1 MFSNANDLANGEV
14 LTADVCIV
22 GAGAAGITIARDLIA
37 SGLRVVLLESGGEGR
52 EQQTQNL
59 YRGSSTGFNAN
70 ALAFCRLRFYGG
82 STNHWAGWCQPIEA
96 EVFRDR
102 PGVAEG
108 WPLSLETLTPWYGK
122 AQETCG
128 LGALEYEA
136 GGVARRAEKSV
147 LPFDP
152 ERVSQVLYQ
161 YSEPRRFGPH
171 YREDL
176 EHAGNIGVYLNANLV
191 DIRLSESGRA
201 VERVICATLNGTR
214 FEVRAGQF
222 VLAMGGIEN
231 ARMLLASRS
240 QNPAGVGND
249 HGLVG
254 RYFMEHP
261 HFYNAAGFALRPDI
275 DLSFFTGRHQVETVD
290 EQHADG
296 VPTRLMAGAA
306 IARPL
311 CEREQLINMTFQFV
325 AVSDEDAASFAELLG
340 VERIGALLG
349 GVNSGNTALYA
360 INIRS
365 EQRPYA
371 NSRVSLLDDD
381 EDALGVPR
389 THLHWDIAEQDFS
402 DIYRSLAFLGAEFGR
417 TGSGRLWI
425 SPDREA
431 DGVYSSDN
439 VQGGCH
445 HMGTTRMADSPAEGV
460 VDSDCRVHGLD
471 NLYIAGSSVFP
482 AAGSANPTLTIVALA
497 HRLAA
502 KLKETGS

>member
-1 MFSNANDLANGEV
+1 MFSDANDLANGEV
-14 LTADVCIV
+14 LTADVCIA

-37 SGLRVVLLESGGEGR
+37 SGLRVILLESGDEGR
-52 EQQTQNL
+52 EEQTQSL

-82 STNHWAGWCQPIEA
+82 STNHWRGWCQPIEA
-96 EVFRDR
+96 EAFGDR
-102 PGVAEG
+102 PGVADG
-108 WPLSLETLTPWYGK
+108 WPLSLETLTPWYRK

-128 LGALEYEA
+128 LGAFEYEA
-136 GGVARRAEKSV
+136 GRVARRAEKSV

-171 YREDL
+171 YREAL
-176 EHAGNIGVYLNANLV
+176 EHAENIGVYLNANLV
-191 DIRLSESGRA
+191 DIQLAESGHT
-201 VERVICATLNGTR
+201 VERVICATLDGTR
-214 FEVRAGQF
+214 FEVRASQF

-231 ARMLLASRS
+231 ARMLLASRG
-240 QNPAGVGND
+240 QNSAGVGND

-296 VPTRLMAGAA
+296 IPTHLMAAAA
-306 IARPL
+306 IASPV
-311 CEREQLINMTFQFV
+311 CVREQLIKMTFQFV
-325 AVSDEDAASFAELLG
+325 SVSDEDAANFAELMG
-340 VERIGALLG
+340 VDRIGALLD
-349 GVNSGNTALYA
+349 GVDSGSVALYA

-389 THLHWDIAEQDFS
+389 TRLHWDITEQDFA
-402 DIYRSLAFLGAEFGR
+402 DIHRSLELLGAECGR
-417 TGSGRLWI
+417 TGSGRIWM

-431 DGVYSSDN
+431 DGVYSSDG

-445 HMGTTRMADSPAEGV
+445 HMGTTRMADSPEAGV

-482 AAGSANPTLTIVALA
+482 TAGSANPTLTIVALA

-502 KLKETGS
+502 KLRERGA